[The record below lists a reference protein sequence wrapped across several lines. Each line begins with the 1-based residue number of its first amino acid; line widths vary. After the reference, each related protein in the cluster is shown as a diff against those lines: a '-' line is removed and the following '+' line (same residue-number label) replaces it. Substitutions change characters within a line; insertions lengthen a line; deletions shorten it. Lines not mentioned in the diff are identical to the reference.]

1 MFCIV
6 LMRWFQKWFF
16 KNEKTSFHEKHFEKQ
31 SQPHSQTDTKSTK
44 KKKRFPQVLATNH
57 FILPDTKYWLLAS
70 LTGKKN

>member
-1 MFCIV
+1 MFWIV

-44 KKKRFPQVLATNH
+44 KKKDFH
-57 FILPDTKYWLLAS
+57 KY
-70 LTGKKN
+70 